1 MISTHFHKQEQ
12 IIYLKAQRERKR
24 FRQKQTTILIK
35 EAWRSKDGG
44 CGVFLCNSKEKN
56 DFYKEE
62 QKIFLKALVRE
73 RFIFQNKQPFKE
85 IDLQISERLAASVS
99 FSVLKEKR

>member
-73 RFIFQNKQPFKE
+73 DLSFKTNNPLRNRSSNFRE
-85 IDLQISERLAASVS
+85 VS
-99 FSVLKEKR
+99 C